1 MMPPK
6 APGSLRDME
15 GCGGVSLV
23 ALESMV
29 KAWRCTRRLVKVD
42 RHQMK
47 KQQVVRGVI
56 FITASLQKFA
66 AGNYGHRLQ
75 TFEFQR
81 ETLLEDKYTGMRS
94 LSRPCVSPHSTW

>member
-1 MMPPK
+1 MMPHK

-15 GCGGVSLV
+15 RCGGGSLV

-29 KAWRCTRRLVKVD
+29 KAWRCMRGLVKVD
-42 RHQMK
+42 RHQIK

-66 AGNYGHRLQ
+66 VGKYGRRLQ

-81 ETLLEDKYTGMRS
+81 ER
-94 LSRPCVSPHSTW
+94 